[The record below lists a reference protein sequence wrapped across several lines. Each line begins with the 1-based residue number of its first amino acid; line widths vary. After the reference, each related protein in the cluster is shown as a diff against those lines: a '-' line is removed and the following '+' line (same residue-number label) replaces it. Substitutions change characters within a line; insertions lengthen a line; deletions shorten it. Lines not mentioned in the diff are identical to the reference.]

1 MLITL
6 VEIASSSPSTTFSTL
21 LTTMLILN
29 LQHHKNTWEVRKKQ
43 LWRPRYCC
51 TEQGER
57 GNKSLT
63 RSWINFSWVLFCFSI
78 FSSKDS
84 RASLVP
90 SQNLPCPLWCRHTRS
105 AKNSRHTCGEFY
117 CCSSMQRCG
126 VPNFICN
133 PNSYVS
139 RCGSLNFVVAWC
151 GGEPNT
157 PLVLFGSKQF

>member
-21 LTTMLILN
+21 LTISILILN

-78 FSSKDS
+78 FSRPKILE
-84 RASLVP
+84 R
-90 SQNLPCPLWCRHTRS
+90 LWFLAWTRH
-105 AKNSRHTCGEFY
+105 A
-117 CCSSMQRCG
+117 RCG
-126 VPNFICN
+126 VATLTTPKTAATPVASFT
-133 PNSYVS
+133 
-139 RCGSLNFVVAWC
+139 VVAQC
-151 GGEPNT
+151 KDVVC
-157 PLVLFGSKQF
+157 LLYLQSKQLC